1 MYLITICWIVIN
13 YNSWITI
20 MFHNK
25 AYMKSSES
33 REESLASFYGKITKC
48 LKQKRH
54 LGNWI
59 IISGLPTE
67 QSPGKSIHLKE
78 IR

>member
-1 MYLITICWIVIN
+1 
-13 YNSWITI
+13 
-20 MFHNK
+20 
-25 AYMKSSES
+25 MKSSGS
-33 REESLASFYGKITKC
+33 IEEILASFYGKITKC

-59 IISGLPTE
+59 ILSGLPTE
-67 QSPGKSIHLKE
+67 WSPGESIHLKE